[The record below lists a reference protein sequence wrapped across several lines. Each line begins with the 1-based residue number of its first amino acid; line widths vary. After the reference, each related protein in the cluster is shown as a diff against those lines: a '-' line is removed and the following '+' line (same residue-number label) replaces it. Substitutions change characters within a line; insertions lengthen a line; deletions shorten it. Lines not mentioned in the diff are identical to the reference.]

1 MGRRNGYSVN
11 KRRRE
16 QEKLR
21 KRREKR
27 ERRQANRETNG
38 PGVEIASPDEI
49 QGGSLL
55 SEAEVLAGVIG
66 DETVVRRAP
75 ALPVRLFVGG
85 LSWETD
91 VDELRAV
98 FDDHVPVLDA
108 VVVRD
113 PGTGDSRGFGFV
125 TIAGQKEA
133 VRATRKLDGT
143 TLDGR
148 RIAVRPAT
156 ERH

>member
-16 QEKLR
+16 QDKLR
-21 KRREKR
+21 KRRDKR
-27 ERRQANRETNG
+27 ERRQRNREGNG
-38 PGVEIASPDEI
+38 PAVEIARADAI
-49 QGGSLL
+49 QGGELR
-55 SEAEVLAGVIG
+55 SEAEVLADVIG
-66 DETVVRRAP
+66 DDDIVRSAP

-85 LSWETD
+85 LSWETN

-108 VVVRD
+108 VVIRD

-133 VRATRKLDGT
+133 AGAARKLDGI